1 MAELETR
8 LLIGGEQVTG
18 EGDRLEVE
26 NPATEETIAAV
37 GLPSSEQVEAAVA
50 AARDAS
56 REWSRTP
63 AIERGE
69 MLHEIANRLRAST
82 DELAEAM
89 TLEGGK
95 PLVEN
100 ADEVGW
106 TAAAFDYY
114 AEIGRDSAGRVIP
127 SIEATQLSLVVKEP
141 LGVVACIV
149 PWNYPLLLLAWKLA
163 PALAAGNTTVCKPS
177 ELTPIS
183 TLMLADCVDHLPA
196 GAVNLIAGA
205 GDVGAAIT
213 ADERVD
219 GIAFTGSVET
229 GKKVAAAAAERIAR
243 INLEMGGKDP
253 FIVCSDVA
261 ADGGV
266 EVAARGGAWAAYL
279 NAGQVCTSAERFY
292 VMSDVYDE
300 YLAAFVEHTD
310 SLVVGDPTDSSTD
323 VGPMVSAAQRQKVV
337 DQVEA
342 AVAAGAELVTGGGDA
357 GQPRGHFYS
366 PAVVT
371 GAPPQTDLLREETF
385 GPVAPIVPVKSLDEA
400 IELANSTRFGLGA
413 NVYTSDLKTVV
424 RCMREI
430 KAGTVWFNDP
440 LTDNDAG
447 PFGGFKQSGLGREL
461 GREGLEAFQETKH
474 VHVETEIA
482 PKEWWYPYG
491 GGNRRPLR
499 PTGRDGRPGRYAL
512 PRRGPRLR
520 GARSRALPHP
530 RPQGRAGGRSGS
542 PRAWSARRG
551 WPTTSRL

>member
-1 MAELETR
+1 LPDPETR
-8 LLIGGEQVTG
+8 LLINGEQVAG
-18 EGDRLEVE
+18 EGAPLEVE
-26 NPATEETIAAV
+26 NPATEETVAMVGTPSGDQLDAAI
-37 GLPSSEQVEAAVA
+37 A

-56 REWSRTP
+56 QDWGRTP
-63 AIERGE
+63 AVDRGE
-69 MLHEIANRLRAST
+69 MLHEVANRMRQRT
-82 DELAEAM
+82 DELAGVM

-95 PLVEN
+95 PLIEN

-127 SIEATQLSLVVKEP
+127 SIEATQLSLVVKDP
-141 LGVVACIV
+141 LGVVGCIV
-149 PWNYPLLLLAWKLA
+149 PWNYPLLLLSWKLA
-163 PALAAGNTTVCKPS
+163 PALAAGNATVCKPS
-177 ELTPIS
+177 EITPLS
-183 TLMLADCVDHLPA
+183 TLMLADCFDHLPA
-196 GAVNLIAGA
+196 GVVNLLAGA
-205 GDVGAAIT
+205 GEVGAAIT
-213 ADERVD
+213 GDERVD
-219 GIAFTGSVET
+219 CIAFTGSVET
-229 GKKVAAAAAERIAR
+229 GKKVAAAAAQRIAR
-243 INLEMGGKDP
+243 VNLEMGGKDP

-261 ADGGV
+261 GDGGV

-292 VMSDVYDE
+292 VMEDVYDD
-300 YLAAFVEHTD
+300 YLSAFVEHTD
-310 SLVVGDPTDSSTD
+310 SLVIGDPTDSRTD

-337 DQVEA
+337 DQLEA
-342 AVAAGAELVTGGGDA
+342 AVADGAELVTGGGNA
-357 GQPRGHFYS
+357 GQPRGYFFA

-413 NVYTSDLKTVV
+413 NIYTSDLKTMV

-474 VHVETEIA
+474 VHIETEIA
-482 PKEWWYPYG
+482 AKEWWYPYG
-491 GGNRRPLR
+491 EGGP
-499 PTGRDGRPGRYAL
+499 P
-512 PRRGPRLR
+512 
-520 GARSRALPHP
+520 
-530 RPQGRAGGRSGS
+530 GS
-542 PRAWSARRG
+542 PPHGA
-551 WPTTSRL
+551 

>member
-1 MAELETR
+1 LPEPETR
-8 LLIGGEQVTG
+8 LLINGEQVAG
-18 EGDRLEVE
+18 EGAPLEVE
-26 NPATEETIAAV
+26 NPATEETVAMVGTPSGDQLDAAI
-37 GLPSSEQVEAAVA
+37 A

-56 REWSRTP
+56 QDWGRTP
-63 AIERGE
+63 AVDRGE
-69 MLHEIANRLRAST
+69 MLHEVANRMRQRT
-82 DELAEAM
+82 DELAGVM

-95 PLVEN
+95 PLIEN

-127 SIEATQLSLVVKEP
+127 SIEATQLSLVVKDP
-141 LGVVACIV
+141 LGVVGCIV
-149 PWNYPLLLLAWKLA
+149 PWNYPLLLLSWKLA
-163 PALAAGNTTVCKPS
+163 PALAAGNATVCKPS
-177 ELTPIS
+177 EITPLS
-183 TLMLADCVDHLPA
+183 TLMLADCFDHLPA
-196 GAVNLIAGA
+196 GVVNLLAGA
-205 GDVGAAIT
+205 GEVGAAIT
-213 ADERVD
+213 GDERVD
-219 GIAFTGSVET
+219 CIAFTGSVET
-229 GKKVAAAAAERIAR
+229 GKKVAAAAAQRIAR
-243 INLEMGGKDP
+243 VNLEMGGKDP

-261 ADGGV
+261 GDGGV

-292 VMSDVYDE
+292 VMEDVYDD
-300 YLAAFVEHTD
+300 YLSAFVEHTD
-310 SLVVGDPTDSSTD
+310 SLVIGDPTDSRTD

-337 DQVEA
+337 DQLEA
-342 AVAAGAELVTGGGDA
+342 AVADGAELVTGGGNA
-357 GQPRGHFYS
+357 GQPRGYFFA

-413 NVYTSDLKTVV
+413 NIYTSDLKTMV

-474 VHVETEIA
+474 VHIETEIA
-482 PKEWWYPYG
+482 AKEWWYPYG
-491 GGNRRPLR
+491 EGGP
-499 PTGRDGRPGRYAL
+499 P
-512 PRRGPRLR
+512 
-520 GARSRALPHP
+520 
-530 RPQGRAGGRSGS
+530 GS
-542 PRAWSARRG
+542 PPHGA
-551 WPTTSRL
+551 